1 MTEGGGLSILRMPD
15 LAEADGAGML
25 PAAAAAGAQVRSVL
39 AAAADLPEM
48 DRPRAMVVVGAD
60 VADDVAF
67 LTALVGRTAPAPIVA
82 ATTLPPW
89 VGALDLVV
97 VLARRRDDEPAA
109 EAAAIARRRGATVVV
124 RGAEVGPVG
133 EAAGPSLLQP
143 AVSVPESLA
152 VSARWSLLTTIAT
165 RAGLAPAVDL
175 SRTADLLDAI
185 AVACHPTAENFVNA
199 GVNLAEYLG
208 AGTPMLIGS
217 DLLADAIARHGA
229 RVLADLG
236 GVAASVLTSAQAGDS
251 PALLR
256 RSAAPK
262 DVFAD
267 PYDDGD
273 QALQTVRPLLIST
286 TIQDPDGATGASIA
300 GPGGGDS
307 VQAAADRRMLTGLLR
322 SFPSAMHLDG
332 SADALPGVSGQPEW
346 SSEPDPNSYRHVR
359 ELVTARSG
367 GPADAFDAAVAAC
380 VRLDFAAV
388 YVGMATGQVVPL
400 DFPDGLGRN
409 GGSHWAT
416 RPAAVGSR
424 WKESRS

>member
-1 MTEGGGLSILRMPD
+1 MTEPAGLSILRQPG
-15 LAEADGAGML
+15 LAEADGAGLL

-39 AAAADLPEM
+39 ATATDLPAM
-48 DRPRAMVVVGAD
+48 DRPRAMVVVGTG

-67 LTALVGRTAPAPIVA
+67 LTALIGRSAAAPIVA
-82 ATTLPPW
+82 VPTLPPW

-97 VLARRRDDEPAA
+97 VLARRRDDELAA
-109 EAAAIARRRGATVVV
+109 EAAGIARRRGATVVV
-124 RGAEVGPVG
+124 RGAENGPVG
-133 EAAGPSLLQP
+133 DAAGPSLLPP

-152 VSARWSLLTTIAT
+152 VSARWALLAT
-165 RAGLAPAVDL
+165 VAARAGLAPAVDL

-185 AVACHPTAENFVNA
+185 AVACHPTAENFVNP

-208 AGTPMLIGS
+208 VGTPMLIGS
-217 DLLADAIARHGA
+217 DVLADAIARHGA

-236 GVAASVLTSAQAGDS
+236 GVAASVLTSAHAGDS

-256 RSAAPK
+256 RAAAPK

-267 PYDDGD
+267 PFDDD
-273 QALQTVRPLLIST
+273 DEQSAQTVRPLLIST
-286 TIQDPDGATGASIA
+286 TAPDAADA
-300 GPGGGDS
+300 PAAAGGDA
-307 VQAAADRRMLTGLLR
+307 VQAAADRRMLTGLMR
-322 SFPSAMHLDG
+322 SFPAAMHLDG
-332 SADALPGVSGQPEW
+332 SADALPAVSGQPEW
-346 SSEPDPNSYRHVR
+346 TSEPDADSFGNVR

-380 VRLDFAAV
+380 LRMDFAAV
-388 YVGMATGQVVPL
+388 YVGIATGQLVPL

-416 RPAAVGSR
+416 HPATAGSR
-424 WKESRS
+424 WNESRS

>member
-1 MTEGGGLSILRMPD
+1 MNEPAGLAILRRPD
-15 LAEADGAGML
+15 LLGADGAGML
-25 PAAAAAGAQVRSVL
+25 PAVAAAGAQVRSVL
-39 AAAADLPEM
+39 AATGDLPAM

-67 LTALVGRTAPAPIVA
+67 LTALIGRAAPAPIVA
-82 ATTLPPW
+82 AAALPPW

-97 VLARRRDDEPAA
+97 VLARRRDDELAA
-109 EAAAIARRRGATVVV
+109 EAAGIARRRGATVVV

-133 EAAGPSLLQP
+133 DAAGPSLLPP

-152 VSARWSLLTTIAT
+152 VSARWSLLAT
-165 RAGLAPAVDL
+165 VAARAGLAPAVDL

-185 AVACHPTAENFVNA
+185 AVACHPTAENFVNP

-217 DLLADAIARHGA
+217 DLLADTLARHGA
-229 RVLADLG
+229 RVLGDLG

-267 PYDDGD
+267 PFDDD
-273 QALQTVRPLLIST
+273 EQLPQTVRPLLIST
-286 TIQDPDGATGASIA
+286 TAQDAASPTA
-300 GPGGGDS
+300 AAGGDS
-307 VQAAADRRMLTGLLR
+307 VQAAADRRMLTGLMR
-322 SFPSAMHLDG
+322 SFPAAMHLDG
-332 SADALPGVSGQPEW
+332 SADALPAVSGLPEW
-346 SSEPDPNSYRHVR
+346 SSEPDAGSYRNVR

-380 VRLDFAAV
+380 LRLDFAAV
-388 YVGMATGQVVPL
+388 YVGMATGQLVPL

-416 RPAAVGSR
+416 GPAVVGSR
-424 WKESRS
+424 WNDNRSETSWS